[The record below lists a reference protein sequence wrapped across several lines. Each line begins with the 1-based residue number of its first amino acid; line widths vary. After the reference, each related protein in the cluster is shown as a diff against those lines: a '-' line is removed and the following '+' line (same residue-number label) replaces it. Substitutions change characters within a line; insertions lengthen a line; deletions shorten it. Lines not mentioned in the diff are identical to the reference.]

1 MEKNIKFLKLVLDKE
16 EIDAHLKNITK
27 NNINLKLN
35 KIEYSLNSD
44 SILKINFTKKEFIT
58 FCKFYNKCVDL
69 DFNTVKGFGENSF
82 VETKTGPK
90 YIKDI
95 SVDELILDSN
105 GEEILVKNI
114 LIFNVN
120 DKNEKIINIGKSKCG
135 INLPYNDLIIS
146 IKNKLKKKKILLKG
160 RNLFLNGK
168 AIVIENN
175 NIQLY
180 NIETENKKDFL
191 INGFIVE
198 SI

>member
-1 MEKNIKFLKLVLDKE
+1 MEKNIKFLKLVLDNE

-35 KIEYSLNSD
+35 KIEYNLDSD
-44 SILKINFTKKEFIT
+44 SVIRINFTKKEFIA
-58 FCKFYNKCVDL
+58 FCKSYNKSFDL
-69 DFNTVKGFGENSF
+69 DLNTIKGFGENSF
-82 VETKTGPK
+82 VETRTGPK
-90 YIKDI
+90 HIKDI

-114 LIFNVN
+114 LIFKVN

-135 INLPYNDLIIS
+135 INLPYDDLLIS
-146 IKNKLKKKKILLKG
+146 IKNNLKIKKILLKG

-168 AIVIENN
+168 ALVIEND
-175 NIQLY
+175 NIRLY

-191 INGFIVE
+191 MNGFIVE